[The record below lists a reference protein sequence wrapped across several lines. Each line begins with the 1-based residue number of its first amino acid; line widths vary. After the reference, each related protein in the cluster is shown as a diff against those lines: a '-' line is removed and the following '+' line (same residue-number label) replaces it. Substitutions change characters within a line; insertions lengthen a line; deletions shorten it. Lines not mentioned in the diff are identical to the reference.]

1 MPWEFLLLNQVMV
14 EHLKLFLHA
23 DETCLDHS
31 FQFLSCQTVQ
41 KHSGIAW
48 LNIRITWE
56 VFSLAVEIYEIS
68 WTDSI
73 FNSSPRLQFPADTDP
88 GRQGGI
94 RDRVPVS
101 CLGYLDQVCVSQP
114 WHSPA
119 LLAWVFRL
127 VNLWMAL
134 FTLSCS
140 LSSLYHLDFQINQ
153 QKF

>member
-56 VFSLAVEIYEIS
+56 VFSLAVEIHVKASMSYM
-68 WTDSI
+68 
-73 FNSSPRLQFPADTDP
+73 RLVGLTQFST
-88 GRQGGI
+88 
-94 RDRVPVS
+94 
-101 CLGYLDQVCVSQP
+101 
-114 WHSPA
+114 PA
-119 LLAWVFRL
+119 LASSFLLIW
-127 VNLWMAL
+127 
-134 FTLSCS
+134 TLGG
-140 LSSLYHLDFQINQ
+140 
-153 QKF
+153 KAA